1 MAKEIIIP
9 QGTYTVGIDFPEG
22 TYIFDSME
30 TDGTFDHFIKKVKG
44 EDNKYYNL
52 DGDVGYQ
59 IRITLKNEV
68 SWARPGSSSESMW
81 SFTAVIRLEEG
92 RYFSLP
98 PS

>member
-30 TDGTFDHFIKKVKG
+30 SDGTFDHFIKKVKG

-59 IRITLKNEV
+59 IRITLKNEDY
-68 SWARPGSSSESMW
+68 
-81 SFTAVIRLEEG
+81 FVIDTQMKVTKAEMIT
-92 RYFSLP
+92 FD
-98 PS
+98 